1 MVIFTKSK
9 LPDYPEVQF
18 KAKDLVQT
26 NYLFGLA
33 KYQIRKLNNIRLDK
47 LEEFESNNSTV
58 CALLYGQL
66 SL

>member
-33 KYQIRKLNNIRLDK
+33 KYQKEAK
-47 LEEFESNNSTV
+47 
-58 CALLYGQL
+58 
-66 SL
+66 